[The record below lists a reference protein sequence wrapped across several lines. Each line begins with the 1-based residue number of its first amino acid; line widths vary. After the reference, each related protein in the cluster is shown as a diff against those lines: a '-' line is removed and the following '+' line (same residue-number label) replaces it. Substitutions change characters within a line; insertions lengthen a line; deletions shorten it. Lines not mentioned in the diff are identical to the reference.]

1 MVSFTCPSLSSIAEI
16 AEHDRLDSAL
26 VEDRVEFDVAVEH
39 LDDRVVVH
47 VEGDLDMASADAFEN
62 AVSPVTSAPLVV
74 LDLSRLHVSRLD
86 RACGSSPSTVQAGPA
101 CVHRRDRSGVRRVLE
116 ITAVDTMVVV
126 HASLEEAL

>member
-1 MVSFTCPSLSSIAEI
+1 M
-16 AEHDRLDSAL
+16 L

-62 AVSPVTSAPLVV
+62 AVAPVMSSPHVV
-74 LDLSRLHVSRLD
+74 LDLSDCTFLDSTGMRLIATTVRQASRVSIVAAD
-86 RACGSSPSTVQAGPA
+86 P
-101 CVHRRDRSGVRRVLE
+101 GVRRVLE

-126 HASLEEAL
+126 HTSLEEAL